1 MRNKT
6 TKKYKHNKIKTRKI
20 RGGGGDG
27 FLDGITGF
35 FQSTTNTNREIS
47 QITELQN
54 KLAQNMQD
62 LTSTY
67 KNVYK
72 KVTNLNNKIQNL
84 SNISNTNQQNETL
97 NENNNGFFG
106 NMFGY
111 NQNNS
116 QGQQSRESIESPNNS
131 RQNMSFESN
140 SNSVPNSLGFQE
152 PESTGFQEP
161 ESTGFQEPESKGF
174 QEPESKG
181 FQEPESTGFQE
192 PESTANESMNNP
204 EGYEQGEQRN
214 QGFDGGKRKS
224 RRKHRARKR

>member
-20 RGGGGDG
+20 RGGGGGGG

-35 FQSTTNTNREIS
+35 FQSTTDTNREIS

-97 NENNNGFFG
+97 NENNNGFFNNIG
-106 NMFGY
+106 NMIGY
-111 NQNNS
+111 QKNNS
-116 QGQQSRESIESPNNS
+116 PGQQSRESNESVDNS
-131 RQNMSFESN
+131 RQNMSESGGPPESYGSVNNIQQSRESNESGEPLESYGSENNSRENMSEFGTGNNSQQNMSGFESGN
-140 SNSVPNSLGFQE
+140 
-152 PESTGFQEP
+152 
-161 ESTGFQEPESKGF
+161 
-174 QEPESKG
+174 
-181 FQEPESTGFQE
+181 
-192 PESTANESMNNP
+192 NESGEERPN
-204 EGYEQGEQRN
+204 EGN

>member
-20 RGGGGDG
+20 RGGGGGG

-97 NENNNGFFG
+97 NENNNGFFNNIG
-106 NMFGY
+106 NMIGY
-111 NQNNS
+111 QKNNS
-116 QGQQSRESIESPNNS
+116 QGQQSEYRTNREGNESVDNS
-131 RQNMSFESN
+131 RENMSFESN

-152 PESTGFQEP
+152 PESTSFQEP
-161 ESTGFQEPESKGF
+161 ESTS
-174 QEPESKG
+174 
-181 FQEPESTGFQE
+181 FQEPESTSFQE
-192 PESTANESMNNP
+192 PESMNNH
-204 EGYEQGEQRN
+204 ESYEQGEQRN
-214 QGFDGGKRKS
+214 PGFDGGKRKS
-224 RRKHRARKR
+224 RRKHRSRKR